1 MGLFKDIL
9 GLSSINGSKEYRK
22 RMLTGR
28 DIATGA
34 SNYSI
39 NTERRI
45 KNLERLSSV
54 ERIETEPIENSQ
66 TVLYK
71 IEELKRRLSNG
82 NISDREKSI
91 IKEHLNLLYEK
102 YEELLDNE
110 KSDSSYKGD
119 HSR

>member
-1 MGLFKDIL
+1 MGWFKNIL
-9 GLSSINGSKEYRK
+9 GLSSINGSKKYRE

-28 DIATGA
+28 DIVTGD
-34 SNYSI
+34 SNYSV

-45 KNLERLSSV
+45 ENLEKLSSV

-71 IEELKRRLSNG
+71 IEELKRRLSNS

-91 IKEHLNLLYEK
+91 IKEHFNLLYEK
-102 YEELLDNE
+102 YEELLE
-110 KSDSSYKGD
+110 KEKGDSFYKGNY
-119 HSR
+119 SR